1 MHRNPS
7 KFWEVLLRQN
17 INFWESDISIIW
29 AGEQGADGGGLYKEF
44 LLHSMENF
52 PLTNQVFGRSQS
64 LLFTAIPEA
73 VMHEKYHTLGQLSTL
88 AILTIGRGPSCLNKL
103 LVHTLFDVPDYSL
116 MLPEEDLDGELGHYL
131 KRIEE
136 GDVSALVDAK
146 IEPSKDLNRN
156 KEMFINFYCIISR
169 AAAIE
174 QFRNGV
180 NSISR
185 EIIER
190 KCCFKSFF
198 VYERPIIKLKDLR
211 KFLSIYP
218 ISRKRHSCIRS
229 RGPSCY

>member
-1 MHRNPS
+1 
-7 KFWEVLLRQN
+7 
-17 INFWESDISIIW
+17 
-29 AGEQGADGGGLYKEF
+29 
-44 LLHSMENF
+44 MENF

-229 RGPSCY
+229 RRPSCY